1 MTRSLWR
8 AAACAGA
15 LATAMATGPAAA
27 QAGEGLEGEWK
38 ARLTVKSG
46 RQFDGQLQL
55 QAAGGTWRVQLQ
67 NPGDPCIGIPTP
79 VQWQR
84 LDSGAYELHFQG
96 SKALTGCR
104 DNLITFQRVDAGTL
118 KGHSDAGV
126 EIVLTRR

>member
-27 QAGEGLEGEWK
+27 QAGEGLEGDWK
-38 ARLTVKSG
+38 ARLTIKSG
-46 RQFDGQLQL
+46 RQFDADLQL
-55 QAAGGTWRVQLQ
+55 QATGGTWRTILQ
-67 NPGDPCIGIPTP
+67 STGDACIGIPTP
-79 VQWQR
+79 MQWRR
-84 LDSGAYELHFQG
+84 LDSGDYELHFQG

-104 DNLITFQRVDAGTL
+104 DNVITFQRIDATTL
-118 KGHSDAGV
+118 KGRSDAGV